1 MRLSSPCPPRFFT
14 FEGPEGSG
22 KSTQVT
28 LLREALEKDGYEV
41 IAVREP
47 GDTAVGEAVRE
58 LLLNAD
64 VDLRPRTETLL
75 FNAARA
81 QLVDTVIRPALE
93 AGRIVLCDRYAD
105 STLAYQG
112 FGLGQDPESLEP
124 LIRYATDG
132 LAPALRIYLD
142 LDPERGLQRHVEA
155 AASSSHRIWDRF
167 HAQDLAF
174 HRAVHAGY
182 WALVQ
187 RQPPEWLVVD
197 AQPAPAEIHRQIHRR
212 VAQTL
217 ARRQGNAT

>member
-1 MRLSSPCPPRFFT
+1 MPSPCAPLFFA

-28 LLREALEKDGYEV
+28 LLREALEKDGHAV
-41 IAVREP
+41 VAVREP
-47 GDTAVGEAVRE
+47 GDTSVGEAVRE

-81 QLVDTVIRPALE
+81 QLVDTVIRPALA

-112 FGLGQDPESLEP
+112 FGLNQDPQALEP
-124 LIRYATDG
+124 LIRYATGG
-132 LAPALRIYLD
+132 LMPALRIYLD
-142 LDPERGLQRHVEA
+142 LEPERGLQRHAQA
-155 AASSSHRIWDRF
+155 AASSSQRIRDRF

-174 HRAVHAGY
+174 HRAVRAGY
-182 WALVQ
+182 HKLIQ
-187 RQPPEWLVVD
+187 CQPAGWMVVD
-197 AQPAPAEIHRQIHRR
+197 ALPAPAEVHQRIHAC
-212 VAQTL
+212 VSQTL
-217 ARRQGNAT
+217 ARLQGNSS

>member
-1 MRLSSPCPPRFFT
+1 MPSPCAPLFVT

-28 LLREALEKDGYEV
+28 LLRAALEKDGHAAV
-41 IAVREP
+41 AVREP

-81 QLVDTVIRPALE
+81 QLVDTVIRPALA

-112 FGLGQDPESLEP
+112 FGLNQDPQALEP

-132 LAPALRIYLD
+132 LMPDLRIYLD
-142 LDPERGLQRHVEA
+142 LDPARGLQRHAQA
-155 AASSSHRIWDRF
+155 AASSSQRPWDRF

-182 WALVQ
+182 RALMQ
-187 RQPPEWLVVD
+187 RQPAGWLVVD
-197 AQPAPAEIHRQIHRR
+197 AQPPPAVIQRRIHASVLQ
-212 VAQTL
+212 AL
-217 ARRQGNAT
+217 AAGQGNAS

>member
-1 MRLSSPCPPRFFT
+1 MPSPCAPLFVT

-28 LLREALEKDGYEV
+28 LLRVALEKDGHEAV
-41 IAVREP
+41 AVREP

-81 QLVDTVIRPALE
+81 QLVDTVIRPALA

-112 FGLGQDPESLEP
+112 FGLNQDPQALEP

-132 LAPALRIYLD
+132 LMPDLRIYLD
-142 LDPERGLQRHVEA
+142 LDPARGLQRHAQA
-155 AASSSHRIWDRF
+155 AASSSQRIRDRF

-174 HRAVHAGY
+174 HRAVHDGY
-182 WALVQ
+182 RTLMQ
-187 RQPPEWLVVD
+187 RQPAGWLVVD
-197 AQPAPAEIHRQIHRR
+197 AQPPPAVIQRQIHAS
-212 VAQTL
+212 VLQAL
-217 ARRQGNAT
+217 AAGQGNAS

>member
-1 MRLSSPCPPRFFT
+1 MPSPCAPLFFA

-28 LLREALEKDGYEV
+28 LLRDALEKDGHAV
-41 IAVREP
+41 VAVREP

-81 QLVDTVIRPALE
+81 QLVDAVIRPALA

-112 FGLGQDPESLEP
+112 FGLNQDPQALEP
-124 LIRYATDG
+124 LIRYATGG
-132 LAPALRIYLD
+132 LMPALRIYLD
-142 LDPERGLQRHVEA
+142 LDPERGLQRHAQA
-155 AASSSHRIWDRF
+155 AASSSQRIRDRF

-182 WALVQ
+182 RTLRQ
-187 RQPPEWLVVD
+187 RQPAGWTVID
-197 AQPAPAEIHRQIHRR
+197 ARPAPAVIHRQIHAC
-212 VAQTL
+212 VSQTL
-217 ARRQGNAT
+217 ARLQGNSS